1 MSRFQRIVLLFL
13 CLFLLN
19 CTTAQPAP
27 DRLPALSGGLS
38 MRVLRGDGRNTPYTT
53 SQKLPL
59 SEPVTIEF
67 SVSTPSYVY
76 VVLYSPAGE
85 STQLFPGKDRPE
97 TVERLLPGQIKR
109 ISFVHP
115 ESTMQDAAPDL
126 RIFGVASE
134 SPLGPALCTLLRLR
148 CDKTEQKSRS
158 RGADDPPPTPPP
170 HPREPDTDRRPG
182 SRTKGKGPEESLGP
196 NCVTVMIAAESGVHE
211 LVGVVPIVLN
221 YQALSAN

>member
-27 DRLPALSGGLS
+27 DRPPTLSSGLS
-38 MRVLRGDGRNTPYTT
+38 MRVLRGDGRNAPYTPG
-53 SQKLPL
+53 QKLPL

-85 STQLFPGKDRPE
+85 STLLFPSKDRTE

-158 RGADDPPPTPPP
+158 RGADEPPPPPP
-170 HPREPDTDRRPG
+170 SREPTTDRRPVPPDK
-182 SRTKGKGPEESLGP
+182 TKLGP
-196 NCVTVMIAAESGVHE
+196 DCVTVMIPAESGVHE
-211 LVGVVPIVLN
+211 LAGVVPVVLN
-221 YQALSAN
+221 YQVPSAN